1 MHGEC
6 GLRAIRADYSRLKS
20 HSKFSFA
27 YFKGE
32 DERTTRG
39 AAGLEKK
46 VKVST
51 STIFAHSLAAAA
63 IPERS
68 APRLGS
74 YVEDRKGI
82 SICEG
87 KKSNLYMSMKCS
99 PTEVSGNYLLME
111 DVYK

>member
-27 YFKGE
+27 YSKGE

-51 STIFAHSLAAAA
+51 STVFAPSLAAA

-68 APRLGS
+68 APKLGS

-87 KKSNLYMSMKCS
+87 KKSSLYLSMKCS
-99 PTEVSGNYLLME
+99 PTEVSCNY
-111 DVYK
+111 

>member
-6 GLRAIRADYSRLKS
+6 GLRAFRADYSRLKS

-51 STIFAHSLAAAA
+51 STVFAPSLAAA

-68 APRLGS
+68 APKLRS
-74 YVEDRKGI
+74 YVEGRKRI

-99 PTEVSGNYLLME
+99 PTEVSCNY
-111 DVYK
+111 

>member
-6 GLRAIRADYSRLKS
+6 GLRAIRADYSQLKS

-32 DERTTRG
+32 DERTTKG

-51 STIFAHSLAAAA
+51 STVFAPSLT
-63 IPERS
+63 
-68 APRLGS
+68 GCS
-74 YVEDRKGI
+74 YSG
-82 SICEG
+82 G
-87 KKSNLYMSMKCS
+87 KCTKAWQLR
-99 PTEVSGNYLLME
+99 GG
-111 DVYK
+111 

>member
-51 STIFAHSLAAAA
+51 STVFAHSLAAA
-63 IPERS
+63 IPGRS

-74 YVEDRKGI
+74 YVEGRKGI

-87 KKSNLYMSMKCS
+87 KKSNLLFVNEMQ
-99 PTEVSGNYLLME
+99 P
-111 DVYK
+111 D